1 MAALMLSSRLNA
13 PIILGTASGVRTRIP
28 RVKPRRPSPI
38 RRWRYISFLIQ
49 QNNLNIVVLVEA
61 GGFEPPTN
69 WLKANCSKTAEL
81 RPEHIVFPLFVV
93 GAEGFEPPTR

>member
-1 MAALMLSSRLNA
+1 MRPLFLVPPAGFEPAFQ
-13 PIILGTASGVRTRIP
+13 GW
-28 RVKPRRPSPI
+28 KPRRPSPI